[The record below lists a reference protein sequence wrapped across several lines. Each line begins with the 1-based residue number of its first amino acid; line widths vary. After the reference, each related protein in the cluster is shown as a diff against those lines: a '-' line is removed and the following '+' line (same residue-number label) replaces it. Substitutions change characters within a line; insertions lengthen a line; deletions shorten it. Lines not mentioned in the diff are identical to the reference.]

1 MKMNWGTGLAIVLGL
16 FIIGMGFVT
25 YNAMN
30 QRHDLVTTD
39 YYQKELAYQGTID
52 ATKNAEALGE
62 ECSFVINDAK
72 VSLAFPSALENQK
85 GELNLEL
92 YYPTMAER
100 DFNLSKSD
108 WNITT
113 LDLPSE
119 KLASGK
125 WIAKIHL
132 QLGDKAYYFET
143 ETTLR

>member
-1 MKMNWGTGLAIVLGL
+1 MNWGTGLAIFLGL
-16 FIIGMGFVT
+16 FIIGMGLVT

-52 ATKNAEALGE
+52 ATKNAQALGE
-62 ECSFVINDAK
+62 SCSFNIEGEK
-72 VSLAFPSALENQK
+72 VSLNFPSSLVDKTAQLE
-85 GELNLEL
+85 LEL

-100 DFNLSKSD
+100 DFDISKENWS
-108 WNITT
+108 IQ
-113 LDLPSE
+113 DLELPEE

-132 QLGDKAYYFET
+132 KVGEDSYYFET